1 MFDGYKVAL
10 IDDDS
15 AVRRSLAQTLELA
28 GFEVVALAS
37 AEEGLAT
44 LGAGFLGIVITDV
57 RLPNMDGM
65 ALMKRALQI
74 DRAIPVILI
83 TAHGDVHLAVEA
95 MRAGAY
101 DFLEKP
107 FAPERLVEVATR
119 AMEKRALSAE
129 VQSLRRQ
136 LAAKRGIEATLLGRS
151 AAVQLL
157 QRQVQQ
163 LAATTAD
170 VMIIGE
176 TGTGKELVARCLHD
190 HSARR
195 ERNFVA
201 INCGGLP
208 EALLESELFGH
219 EIGAFTNAS
228 RKRIGKFEHADG
240 GTLLLDEIESMPM
253 SFQVKLLRVL
263 QERKVE
269 RLGSNDEIAVDVRVI
284 AATKSDLRV
293 LSEQQLFRSDLHY
306 RLNVAVLRLPPLRE
320 RREDIPLL
328 FEHFVLEASAR
339 HAREPEPLSE
349 AMSQQLMSHDWP
361 GNVRELRNV
370 AERFVLGLAD
380 DSLVTTGEAPALTL
394 TQQMD
399 QVEKV
404 LIERA
409 LKRHHG
415 RMSVTCE
422 ALGIARK
429 TLYDKIARLHI
440 DVSDYRGPTG
450 ERT

>member
-119 AMEKRALSAE
+119 AMEKRILSAE

-170 VMIIGE
+170 VMIVGE
-176 TGTGKELVARCLHD
+176 TGTGKELVARCLHE

-195 ERNFVA
+195 ERHFVA

-328 FEHFVLEASAR
+328 FEHFVVEASAR

-380 DSLVTTGEAPALTL
+380 DTLVTTGDAPGLTL
-394 TQQMD
+394 AQQMD

-440 DVSDYRGPTG
+440 DVSDYRGPAS

>member
-1 MFDGYKVAL
+1 MFDGYKIAL

-28 GFEVVALAS
+28 GFEVAPFAS

-44 LGAGFLGIVITDV
+44 LEAGFLGIVVTDV

-65 ALMKRALQI
+65 GLMKRVLQA

-107 FAPERLVEVATR
+107 FDPERLVEVATR

-129 VQSLRRQ
+129 VASLRRQ

-151 AAVQLL
+151 PAIQLL

-195 ERNFVA
+195 GHHFVA

-219 EIGAFTNAS
+219 EVGAFTNAS
-228 RKRIGKFEHADG
+228 KKRIGKFEHAHG

-284 AATKSDLRV
+284 AATKSDLKQ

-328 FEHFVLEASAR
+328 FEHFVMEASAR
-339 HAREPEPLSE
+339 HGREPEPLSDS
-349 AMSQQLMSHDWP
+349 MTQQLVAHDWP
-361 GNVRELRNV
+361 GNVRELRNA

-380 DSLVTTGEAPALTL
+380 DSLLTTAGLPTLTL
-394 TQQMD
+394 AQQMD

-409 LKRHHG
+409 LKHHQG

-429 TLYDKIARLHI
+429 TLYDKIARLNI
-440 DVSDYRGPTG
+440 DVSGYRGSAN
-450 ERT
+450 ERP

>member
-1 MFDGYKVAL
+1 MFDGFKVAL

-44 LGAGFLGIVITDV
+44 LAAGFLGIVITDV

-65 ALMKRALQI
+65 ALMKRALQV
-74 DRAIPVILI
+74 DRALPVILI

-129 VQSLRRQ
+129 VLSLRHQ

-151 AAVQLL
+151 AAAQLL

-219 EIGAFTNAS
+219 EVGAFTNAS
-228 RKRIGKFEHADG
+228 KKRIGKFEHADG

-269 RLGSNDEIAVDVRVI
+269 RLGSNDEIPVDVRVI
-284 AATKSDLRV
+284 AATKADLRV

-306 RLNVAVLRLPPLRE
+306 RLNVAVLRLPPLRD

-328 FEHFVLEASAR
+328 FEHFVLAASAR

-361 GNVRELRNV
+361 GNVRELRNA

-380 DSLVTTGEAPALTL
+380 DSLLTTGDTQPLALA
-394 TQQMD
+394 QQMD

-440 DVSDYRGPTG
+440 DVSDYRGPAG
-450 ERT
+450 ERP

>member
-37 AEEGLAT
+37 AENGLAT
-44 LGAGFLGIVITDV
+44 LAAGFLGIVITDV

-65 ALMKRALQI
+65 ALMKRALQL
-74 DRAIPVILI
+74 DRALPVILI

-107 FAPERLVEVATR
+107 FAPERLVEVAMR
-119 AMEKRALSAE
+119 AMERRMLSAE
-129 VQSLRRQ
+129 VHSLRLQ
-136 LAAKRGIEATLLGRS
+136 LAVKRGIEATLLGRS
-151 AAVQLL
+151 AAMQTL

-163 LAATTAD
+163 LAATTVD
-170 VMIIGE
+170 VVIVGE
-176 TGTGKELVARCLHD
+176 TGTGKELVARCLHE
-190 HSARR
+190 HSVRR
-195 ERNFVA
+195 DRHFVA

-228 RKRIGKFEHADG
+228 KRRIGKFEYANG

-269 RLGSNDEIAVDVRVI
+269 RLGSNEEIPIDVRVI
-284 AATKSDLRV
+284 AATKSDLRR
-293 LSEQQLFRSDLHY
+293 LSEEHKFRSDLHY
-306 RLNVAVLRLPPLRE
+306 RLNVAVLSLPPLRQ

-349 AMSQQLMSHDWP
+349 AISQQLMSHDWP

-370 AERFVLGLAD
+370 AERFVLGMAD
-380 DSLVTTGEAPALTL
+380 DSLLTTDNSPSLTL
-394 TQQMD
+394 SQQMD

-409 LKRHHG
+409 LKRHQG

-440 DVSDYRGPTG
+440 EAGDYRGGTG
-450 ERT
+450 EP